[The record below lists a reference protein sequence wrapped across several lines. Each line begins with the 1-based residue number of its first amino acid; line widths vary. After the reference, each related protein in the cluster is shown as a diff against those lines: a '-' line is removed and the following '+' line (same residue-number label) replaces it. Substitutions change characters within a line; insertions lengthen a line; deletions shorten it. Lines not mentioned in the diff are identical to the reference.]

1 MEDILAFILK
11 AVLIV
16 AGVLLLAF
24 IVSAVGAIIL
34 VWLWPLVMPAVF
46 PGLVASGA
54 IASNISF
61 WTAFGLMFICSLLF
75 KPSSSNSKSDN
86 K

>member
-24 IVSAVGAIIL
+24 IISAIGAIII
-34 VWLWPLVMPAVF
+34 VWLWPLVIPAVF

-54 IASNISF
+54 IAGTINF
-61 WTAFGLMFICSLLF
+61 WVAFGLMFICSLLF
-75 KPSSSNSKSDN
+75 KPSNSNSKSDN